1 MSGVV
6 VSPASRLS
14 TLPEGVPQ
22 LTLGWEVVRW
32 ASKYLRH
39 PNGPRAGQR
48 WQFID
53 SQVRFLLWWY
63 AVDEEGRWLFH
74 HGVRRLAK
82 GSGKS
87 PFAALIALAELCAP
101 VRVDD
106 FDPKAPGGVRG
117 KPVSMPWVQIAATSE
132 AQTANTMRM
141 VRALAA
147 KGSRVVEEFHLD
159 PGKTQYYKHP
169 DGKLE
174 VITSS
179 ATSAEGAEIT
189 FAVEDETEHWLPA
202 GRGPELAETIDR
214 NLAKSGSRALET
226 CNAWEPGAGS
236 VAEATWDAWVAQEEG
251 RTRGTSRILYDS
263 RIAPPDTDLADEESL
278 MRGLEFAYGDCWW
291 VDLRVIRDRIWDPR
305 SKPDKSRRFYL
316 NQPTAADDAWTTPMA
331 WAALTD
337 TTQVVADGEEIV
349 AFFDGSKSRDAT
361 ALIGCRVSDGYI
373 FTLGVWEP
381 DTAHDTESVVPVAE
395 VDAAVAR
402 MFDRYKV
409 LAFFGDVKE
418 WEGFVKV
425 TWPERYGDDLLV
437 WAVPEGKDPQP
448 IAWDMRSR
456 VHDFTLAC
464 ELAETEIKERR
475 FAHDGDSR
483 VARHVANARRRP
495 NRWGVSIGK
504 ETPDSPLKIDAA
516 VCVIGAR
523 MVRRLVLGSPK
534 YKLRKKARSGRVY
547 GFN

>member
-1 MSGVV
+1 
-6 VSPASRLS
+6 
-14 TLPEGVPQ
+14 
-22 LTLGWEVVRW
+22 
-32 ASKYLRH
+32 
-39 PNGPRAGQR
+39 
-48 WQFID
+48 
-53 SQVRFLLWWY
+53 
-63 AVDEEGRWLFH
+63 
-74 HGVRRLAK
+74 
-82 GSGKS
+82 
-87 PFAALIALAELCAP
+87 
-101 VRVDD
+101 VDD

-117 KPVSMPWVQIAATSE
+117 RPVDMPWVQIAATSE

-141 VRALAA
+141 VRALAP
-147 KGSRVVEEFHLD
+147 KGSRLVEEFGLD
-159 PGKTQYYKHP
+159 PGKEKYHKAP
-169 DGKLE
+169 NGLLE

-189 FAVEDETEHWLPA
+189 FAVEDETEHWLP
-202 GRGPELAETIDR
+202 GNKGPDLAQTIDR

-236 VAEATWDAWVAQEEG
+236 VAESTWDAWVAQEEG
-251 RTRGTSRILYDS
+251 RTRSSSRILYDA
-263 RIAPPDTDLADEESL
+263 RMAPPDTDLADEESL
-278 MRGLEFAYGDCWW
+278 MRGLEYAYGDCWW

-305 SKPDKSRRFYL
+305 TPPDKSRRFYL
-316 NQPTAADDAWTTPMA
+316 NQPTATQDAWVTPMA

-373 FTLGVWEP
+373 FTLGAWEP
-381 DTAHDTESVVPVAE
+381 DPAHTTESVVPVAE

-409 LAFFGDVKE
+409 LAFFDDVKE

-437 WAVPEGKDPQP
+437 WAVSEGREPQP
-448 IAWDMRSR
+448 IAWDMRS
-456 VHDFTLAC
+456 HTQEFTLAC
-464 ELAETEIKERR
+464 ELTETEIKERR
-475 FAHDGDSR
+475 FTHDGDSR

-504 ETPDSPLKIDAA
+504 ESPDSPLKID
-516 VCVIGAR
+516 
-523 MVRRLVLGSPK
+523 
-534 YKLRKKARSGRVY
+534 
-547 GFN
+547 